1 MLHRMPR
8 TPIHPGEPLAEELRA
23 PGVRAAELSPRI
35 DMPVNRTSGII
46 HGRRCIAADT
56 ALRLADCFGASR
68 QFWMNLQQFYELR
81 LAENKVG
88 ARIAMLL
95 GCAGRPAPGRL
106 GKTA

>member
-1 MLHRMPR
+1 MLHMMHC

-23 PGVRAAELSPRI
+23 PGVTAAELSRRI
-35 DMPVNRTSGII
+35 DMPVNRISGIT
-46 HGRRCIAADT
+46 HGRRGIAADT

-68 QFWMNLQQFYELR
+68 QFWMNPQQLYELR